1 MGNTLTLAYNKVQ
14 YQLDAYFKDPEAENH
29 AKQVAAQQAQDEAKA
44 KRKALV
50 SKSKGELDEKNKAAR
65 AEAEELAKRS
75 SFSPAQTIV
84 AKIAKGILST
94 YISLILLG
102 FILYAGKLEANK
114 AIGYGVPMRIVSF
127 IYGALFFFIVIPKS
141 LYDIYWLKMTIPDYA
156 PLPIW
161 NYVPDGWAE
170 QLFFGAF
177 SYVEDANSK
186 VAREQVAQ
194 LYSDGFLGITSKP
207 ISAAKSTAPTGPTG
221 PTTPIANTSKLYKPP
236 SSPVAS
242 STGPTVK

>member
-1 MGNTLTLAYNKVQ
+1 MGNTLTLAVNKVQ
-14 YQLDAYFKDPEAENH
+14 YQLDAYLKDPEAENH
-29 AKQVAAQQAQDEAKA
+29 AKQLAAQKVQDEAKE

-50 SKSKGELDEKNKAAR
+50 SKSKSELDEKSKAAK
-65 AEAEELAKRS
+65 AEAEDLAKRS
-75 SFSPAQTIV
+75 SFSPPQTIA
-84 AKIAKGILST
+84 AKISKGILST
-94 YISLILLG
+94 FISLI
-102 FILYAGKLEANK
+102 FIAFIMYAGKIEANK
-114 AIGYGVPMRIVSF
+114 AIGYSVPMRIVSF

-141 LYDIYWLKMTIPDYA
+141 LYEIFWLKMAIPDYA

-186 VAREQVAQ
+186 VARERVAQ
-194 LYSDGFLGITSKP
+194 LYSDGFSGK
-207 ISAAKSTAPTGPTG
+207 ISTPVAAAKSTAPTGPTG
-221 PTTPIANTSKLYKPP
+221 PTSPP

-242 STGPTVK
+242 STGPTAK

>member
-1 MGNTLTLAYNKVQ
+1 MGNTLTLAYNKAQ
-14 YQLDAYFKDPEAENH
+14 YQLDAYFKDPEAENY
-29 AKQVAAQQAQDEAKA
+29 AKQVAAQKIQDESKE

-50 SKSKGELDEKNKAAR
+50 SKSKSELEEKNRIAK
-65 AEAEELAKRS
+65 AEAEDLAKRS
-75 SFSPAQTIV
+75 AFSPPQTIA
-84 AKIAKGILST
+84 AKISKGIIST
-94 YISLILLG
+94 FISLILIG
-102 FILYAGKLEANK
+102 FILYGGKLEANK

-186 VAREQVAQ
+186 VARERVAQ
-194 LYSDGFLGITSKP
+194 LYSDGFSGI
-207 ISAAKSTAPTGPTG
+207 ISTPVTAAKSTAPTGPTG
-221 PTTPIANTSKLYKPP
+221 PSPIANSKPP

>member
-1 MGNTLTLAYNKVQ
+1 MGNTLTLAVNKVQ
-14 YQLDAYFKDPEAENH
+14 YQLDAYLKDPEAENH
-29 AKQVAAQQAQDEAKA
+29 AKQLAAQKVQDEAKE

-50 SKSKGELDEKNKAAR
+50 SKSKSELDEKSKAAK
-65 AEAEELAKRS
+65 AEAEDLAKRS
-75 SFSPAQTIV
+75 SFSPPQTIA
-84 AKIAKGILST
+84 AKISKGILST
-94 YISLILLG
+94 FISLI
-102 FILYAGKLEANK
+102 FIAFIMYAGKIEANK
-114 AIGYGVPMRIVSF
+114 AIGYSVPMRIVSF

-141 LYDIYWLKMTIPDYA
+141 LYEIFWLKMAIPDYA

-186 VAREQVAQ
+186 VARERVAQ
-194 LYSDGFLGITSKP
+194 LYSDGFSGK
-207 ISAAKSTAPTGPTG
+207 ISTPVAAAKSTAPTGPTG
-221 PTTPIANTSKLYKPP
+221 PSPIAISKPP

-242 STGPTVK
+242 STGPTAK